1 MGETLLLILLFVIM
15 AVMGLANSN
24 YDKDKDDYMSGEDG
38 NDHYEGNVT
47 QQLQLSFQLFF

>member
-1 MGETLLLILLFVIM
+1 M

-38 NDHYEGNVT
+38 NDNYEG
-47 QQLQLSFQLFF
+47 

>member
-24 YDKDKDDYMSGEDG
+24 YDKDRDDYMYGEDG
-38 NDHYEGNVT
+38 NDHYEG
-47 QQLQLSFQLFF
+47 

>member
-15 AVMGLANSN
+15 AVMGLANS

-38 NDHYEGNVT
+38 NDHFEG
-47 QQLQLSFQLFF
+47 

>member
-1 MGETLLLILLFVIM
+1 M

-38 NDHYEGNVT
+38 NDHYEW
-47 QQLQLSFQLFF
+47 

>member
-1 MGETLLLILLFVIM
+1 MGGTLLLILLFVIM

-38 NDHYEGNVT
+38 NDHYEG
-47 QQLQLSFQLFF
+47 

>member
-38 NDHYEGNVT
+38 NDLYEG
-47 QQLQLSFQLFF
+47 